1 MTSIY
6 DKHLKAFSNVSAY
19 VIMKDGER
27 LANISLKYGNACTA
41 YVHWLGVAMTSG
53 RACGYG
59 YDKASAAC
67 SEAVFQ
73 KHNATIHPESGKVWS
88 DGLPMID
95 KESADTY
102 SAFIT
107 ALLKN
112 DGHTWIRN
120 LKIRR
125 LYGIA
130 GTLGYLQF

>member
-6 DKHLKAFSNVSAY
+6 EKHRKAFANVSVY
-19 VIMKDGER
+19 VIMKDGEQV
-27 LANISLKYGNACTA
+27 ANISLKYGNACTA
-41 YVHWLGVAMTSG
+41 YVHWLGVEMTSG

-67 SEAVFQ
+67 SAAVYR

-88 DGLPMID
+88 DGTPKVSEAD
-95 KESADTY
+95 KAAYGD
-102 SAFIT
+102 FIT

-112 DGHTWIRN
+112 DGHTWIRKF
-120 LKIRR
+120 KIRR

-130 GTLGYLQF
+130 GNLGDLQF